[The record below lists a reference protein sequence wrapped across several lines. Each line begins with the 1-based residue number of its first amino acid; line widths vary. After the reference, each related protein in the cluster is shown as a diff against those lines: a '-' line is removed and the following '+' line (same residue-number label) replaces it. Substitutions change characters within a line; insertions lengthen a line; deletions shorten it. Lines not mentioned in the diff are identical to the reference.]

1 MELKTK
7 IPVTYNS
14 GIASQEQGIVSG
26 KLRMCMQDLFSDT
39 YNFNYN
45 YKSDSGLDLGSNTFN
60 LSNDE
65 INNMYQYVKDE
76 VPTDLSYTE
85 SVLYLYYLGMRIKM
99 AETFGITINDIEIII
114 N

>member
-26 KLRMCMQDLFSDT
+26 KLRICMQDLFSDT

-45 YKSDSGLDLGSNTFN
+45 YKTDSGVDLGSNNFN
-60 LSNDE
+60 LSKDE
-65 INNMYQYVKDE
+65 INSIFQYVKTE
-76 VPTDLSYTE
+76 LPTDLSYTD

-99 AETFGITINDIEIII
+99 AETFGISIDDIEIIM
-114 N
+114 